1 MATAVPRNIPLLEV
15 PAANP
20 TQLAASY
27 TSSNSNSIKITN
39 GATTARDVN
48 VHLGSVPAVTS
59 AISRGLS
66 TTTKVILIL
75 VTCTALVAIVAVP
88 TIYFTLNARLQR
100 KLQAIDVSF
109 QCLSIGSCKKEEP
122 LLQQHPQR
130 VRHRLRRPV
139 LQVRQQQPQQPRQR
153 QLQLLLRL
161 LQQRQQQRQQQQ
173 RQQRLRQQQ
182 QLRQQ

>member
-75 VTCTALVAIVAVP
+75 
-88 TIYFTLNARLQR
+88 
-100 KLQAIDVSF
+100 
-109 QCLSIGSCKKEEP
+109 EEP
-122 LLQQHPQR
+122 LLQQHPQL

-139 LQVRQQQPQQPRQR
+139 LQVRQQQPQQPRQQQPQQPRQR

-161 LQQRQQQRQQQQ
+161 LQQRQQQQQ
-173 RQQRLRQQQ
+173 RQQR
-182 QLRQQ
+182 

>member
-1 MATAVPRNIPLLEV
+1 MATAVARNIPLLEV
-15 PAANP
+15 SAANP

-39 GATTARDVN
+39 GSTTARDVN
-48 VHLGSVPAVTS
+48 VNLGSVPAVTS
-59 AISRGLS
+59 AIPRGLS
-66 TTTKVILIL
+66 TTTKVLLIL
-75 VTCTALVAIVAVP
+75 VTFTALVAVIAIP

-109 QCLSIGSCKKEEP
+109 QCLSVGSCKKEEP

-153 QLQLLLRL
+153 QLQL
-161 LQQRQQQRQQQQ
+161 
-173 RQQRLRQQQ
+173 
-182 QLRQQ
+182 